1 VSDTHEPTVTRLG
14 DGRWRV
20 VAHGQQHVAYAV
32 AAGDAVWVFLNG
44 RTYIVETSRSGRVG
58 RRPQHDDQDA
68 LASPMPATVER
79 ITVERGQSVTTG
91 DVLIVLEAMK
101 MELTIKAPR
110 DGRVKAIACRAG
122 ELVQPGVP
130 LIELE

>member
-1 VSDTHEPTVTRLG
+1 VSDSPDSTVTPLG
-14 DGRWRV
+14 DGRWRI
-20 VAHGQQHVAYAV
+20 VANGQQRIAYSVAS
-32 AAGDAVWVFLNG
+32 GDAVWVFLDG
-44 RTYIVETSRSGRVG
+44 RTYVVEQSRSGHAG
-58 RRPQHDDQDA
+58 RRQHHDDEDA

-79 ITVERGQSVTTG
+79 ITVEPGQSVAAG

-122 ELVQPGVP
+122 ELVQPGAP